1 MNFPPEYTLTFH
13 TNPER
18 LVSTTLACLQPVYNI
33 EEFTY
38 SFFPEPFTVQLF
50 CKKWGDIGQMI
61 CVGLPANQTMLHFK
75 PVKTVTPEVA
85 LRYKEVLQTECLGPR
100 GRLAEILGD
109 QDLLIATL
117 SQALCEKRLEWQRTF
132 IIWLINTLQIFGIRQ
147 QPSNLKLYLAELIS
161 KQFVFP
167 ITGTPAQF
175 AVMIQQ
181 FIHGLQNQPDYNNL
195 QFQPFIAGTKDTT
208 YIPPTANPVEVKISQ
223 KKNQISI
230 HAHLLPAEKTL
241 LHVHLNGE
249 KSLWLLWD
257 KIRDELEKLGWFSL
271 PEIPEQPSF
280 EKDKPM
286 AQPQGIIPVAEF
298 WMNIPDIGANRD
310 IVRLWHQDLTC
321 AQIAARVGLN
331 EKTILNRINQLRKEY
346 GVQIIPYRKS
356 NLIKKSKDQSS

>member
-1 MNFPPEYTLTFH
+1 MIPPPEHTFTISTH
-13 TNPER
+13 QER
-18 LVSTTLACLQPVYNI
+18 LVSTTLACFQPVYNA

-38 SFFPEPFTVQLF
+38 SLLPEPFTLQLF
-50 CKKWGDIGQMI
+50 CKKWGDIGQMV
-61 CVGLPANQTMLHFK
+61 CVGMPANQTMLQFK
-75 PVKTVTPEVA
+75 PPKTVTPEAA
-85 LRYKEVLQTECLGPR
+85 LKYKEVLRNEGLGPS
-100 GRLAEILGD
+100 GRLAEILGEED
-109 QDLLIATL
+109 IFIATL
-117 SQALCEKRLEWQRTF
+117 SQALYEKRLERQQTF
-132 IIWLINTLQIFGIRQ
+132 ITWLIKTLQIFGYQ
-147 QPSNLKLYLAELIS
+147 KQPLNLKSDLAELIS
-161 KQFVFP
+161 EQFVFP

-181 FIHGLQNQPDYNNL
+181 FIHMQQNQSQYNNL
-195 QFQPFIAGTKDTT
+195 QFRLSVPGAKETV

-271 PEIPEQPSF
+271 PEIPKQTSSIAS
-280 EKDKPM
+280 KPM
-286 AQPQGIIPVAEF
+286 PQPQEVTPVAET
-298 WMNIPDIGANRD
+298 WMSILDIGANRD
-310 IVRLWHQDLTC
+310 IVRLWHQSLTC

-356 NLIKKSKDQSS
+356 NLIKKSKD